1 MIADTGTGVAGR
13 RATAVRH
20 TGPGDRHCLPVCSQA
35 MELLLIRHGQPAWS
49 KDGRSVDDPDLT
61 ELGHIQATRVAD
73 RLAGLQVDHLF
84 VSPLRRAH
92 QTVAPLAEGLGME
105 PVQLDWLAEI
115 SAPRFEGTPI
125 EQVERVFADSRARPI
140 EEHWDGIPGGESFTD
155 FHARV
160 TGGLDALLGD
170 LGAAPMRVDPRL
182 WDFEPSDKRI
192 VVVAHAGTN
201 SVALGHLLGIT
212 PVPWEWERFVS
223 FHASISTVQPL
234 AVGGAQAFS
243 LQRFADVAHLPSD
256 IQTR

>member
-1 MIADTGTGVAGR
+1 
-13 RATAVRH
+13 
-20 TGPGDRHCLPVCSQA
+20 

-49 KDGRSVDDPDLT
+49 RDGRSVDDPDLT

-92 QTVAPLAEGLGME
+92 QTVAPLAEALDME

-140 EEHWDGIPGGESFTD
+140 EEHWGGIPGGESFTD

-160 TGGLDALLGD
+160 TGGLDGLLCD
-170 LGAAPMRVDPRL
+170 LGAAPMRLDPRL
-182 WDFEPSDKRI
+182 WAFEPSDRRI

-243 LQRFADVAHLPSD
+243 LQRFADVAHLPPD